1 MKIQSKFKIIILFV
15 ILFLIFFT
23 SKVFAASISVG
34 PSKSSVS
41 PGESFS
47 VSINASGATGK
58 VSISVSNGSVSKSS
72 LWLEPSGSVTVTAGS
87 SGTVSISV
95 SAVDMS
101 DDAGNE
107 VSPYGSATVNIVVP
121 TPPPSNSGGN
131 SGGGSSNS
139 GGSSSSRNSGSS
151 SSGNSGSTTP
161 KPNNN
166 TKPNTGTNTK
176 PVEVKKS
183 TDAKLKSLTIEGF
196 ELYPEFDANV
206 NEYNVKVSNDIT
218 AVNITSEVNDS
229 KATATLEGVFE
240 NLEVGENIANVL
252 VTAEDGSTNRY
263 VIKINRERENLKLQ
277 TLKISYIDETGNVI
291 EITPELQEDVF
302 NYTLEDIPYY
312 VNKLELEVLSNLE
325 EAKIEIIGD
334 KDFYEGENE
343 ITVTI
348 TMPSESEEVEDEVL
362 KYAFN
367 FNKEKAPKITLIGKI
382 GKWFKGITGTIG
394 TWFNN
399 NKYQIVMGA
408 LMLCSATLGG
418 LSVYLAFAYKKYKL
432 LVKKVAEITK
442 MNAETPSVIQTETV
456 LEGLNKNMEVNQEQ
470 VENEIEETQTPKS
483 KGRHF

>member
-121 TPPPSNSGGN
+121 EPPPSNSGGN

-139 GGSSSSRNSGSS
+139 GGNSSSGSS
-151 SSGNSGSTTP
+151 SSSSNGNSGTTTP

-183 TDAKLKSLTIEGF
+183 SDAKLKSLIIEGF

-206 NEYNVKVSNDIT
+206 NEYNVKVPNDIT

-291 EITPELQEDVF
+291 EEPKYNLDSEDLPTF
-302 NYTLEDIPYY
+302 
-312 VNKLELEVLSNLE
+312 
-325 EAKIEIIGD
+325 
-334 KDFYEGENE
+334 
-343 ITVTI
+343 
-348 TMPSESEEVEDEVL
+348 
-362 KYAFN
+362 
-367 FNKEKAPKITLIGKI
+367 IGKYYE
-382 GKWFKGITGTIG
+382 T
-394 TWFNN
+394 
-399 NKYQIVMGA
+399 Y
-408 LMLCSATLGG
+408 LGYG
-418 LSVYLAFAYKKYKL
+418 EKFYKCK
-432 LVKKVAEITK
+432 
-442 MNAETPSVIQTETV
+442 
-456 LEGLNKNMEVNQEQ
+456 
-470 VENEIEETQTPKS
+470 
-483 KGRHF
+483 